1 MGLYNCNVFVG
12 VYYSGLLWKIPY
24 SVEHE
29 KKFVGIFCTV
39 SFLTIWKILELKVG
53 RSIGAEH
60 YQNPMVILAAIAVFM
75 IFHNLKLE
83 SQVINRMSK
92 GCFTVFLVH

>member
-1 MGLYNCNVFVG
+1 M
-12 VYYSGLLWKIPY
+12 
-24 SVEHE
+24 
-29 KKFVGIFCTV
+29 
-39 SFLTIWKILELKVG
+39 ELKVG

-92 GCFTVFLVH
+92 GCFTVFLVHWFVCSNSSRFKSESDEYAESDADFDLQYSDSVYN